1 MILATTPF
9 YMSTAIQETGRAER
23 DGKLAK
29 CYIILAMKIL
39 SYHSIDDSW
48 DLKGYKA
55 IYDIVWTS
63 TECHQLCFI
72 CYVNKGKGIT
82 CLQNLQNQ
90 ICSWCLDKVQPAL
103 QTIKIQISYISEPL
117 IKIYLLNLQNNI
129 FDLYQL
135 HTLLLKNIS
144 S

>member
-55 IYDIVWTS
+55 IYDIVLTS
-63 TECHQLCFI
+63 T
-72 CYVNKGKGIT
+72 
-82 CLQNLQNQ
+82 
-90 ICSWCLDKVQPAL
+90 
-103 QTIKIQISYISEPL
+103 
-117 IKIYLLNLQNNI
+117 
-129 FDLYQL
+129 
-135 HTLLLKNIS
+135 
-144 S
+144 